1 VSRMVGVVAGRPAEG
16 TPFGPPIDDEAGDWV
31 AGRMPALD
39 NLKVLLIGT
48 VILIHGVMGYAGF
61 FDGWPYADVQEVHLP
76 DAVVIAVFALFAPVG
91 LFMMALLFLVAGLL
105 TTPSVDRK
113 GAARFA
119 RDRLLR
125 LGVPFAVF
133 VLLLWPAVLYAMYR
147 GLHRIRA
154 GYWAYFTQAW
164 PDNGPLWFV
173 GFLLILSLAYAGWRA
188 NRRNAPRPVRPLT
201 IPALFA
207 VAAGVAATSF
217 LVRLAV
223 SYGGPTPLDLNEWQW
238 PECIALFAVGVIA
251 APHGWLVAVP
261 VGLER
266 TARRVTALTGGA
278 VAAFLLTALALGV
291 PQEDFLGGWH
301 WAALAVAGL
310 EGPLTVFGSIWL
322 LGVAQ
327 RRLNRWTPNGPQLA
341 RSAYPAFILQSPVL
355 IGLALALRKL
365 PVDAVVKATVV
376 AVGGLVLSFWLGG
389 LIVSRL
395 RPASRV
401 L

>member
-1 VSRMVGVVAGRPAEG
+1 
-16 TPFGPPIDDEAGDWV
+16 
-31 AGRMPALD
+31 MPAVD

-48 VILIHGVMGYAGF
+48 VIVIHGVMSYAAF

-113 GAARFA
+113 GSAGFA

-125 LGVPFAVF
+125 LGVPFAAF
-133 VLLLWPAVLYAMYR
+133 VLLLWPTTLYAMYR
-147 GLHRIRA
+147 GLGRTRA
-154 GYWAYFTQAW
+154 GYWAYFTHAW

-173 GFLLILSLAYAGWRA
+173 GFLLLLSLGYAAWRGI
-188 NRRNAPRPVRPLT
+188 RRDAPRPVRPITTAGL
-201 IPALFA
+201 LA
-207 VAAGVAATSF
+207 VAAVVAATSF

-223 SYGGPTPLDLNEWQW
+223 SYAGPTPLDLNEWQW
-238 PECIALFAVGVIA
+238 PECIALFAVGVLA
-251 APHGWLVAVP
+251 APHGWLAAVP
-261 VGLER
+261 AGLLR
-266 TARRVTALTGGA
+266 TARRVTALTGAA
-278 VAAFLLTALALGV
+278 VAVFLLTALALGV
-291 PQEDFLGGWH
+291 RREDFLGGLH
-301 WAALAVAGL
+301 WPALVVAGL
-310 EGPLTVFGSIWL
+310 EGLLTVFGSIWL

-327 RRLNRWTPNGPQLA
+327 LRLNRWSVSGPMLA

-355 IGLALALRKL
+355 IGLAVALRPL
-365 PVDAVVKATVV
+365 PVDAEVKATVV
-376 AVGGLVLSFWLGG
+376 AVGGLVLSFWLGR

-395 RPASRV
+395 RPTSRV

>member
-1 VSRMVGVVAGRPAEG
+1 MAASRPAEG
-16 TPFGPPIDDEAGDWV
+16 APPGPTAGDATGGWV
-31 AGRMPALD
+31 TGRKPALD

-48 VILIHGVMGYAGF
+48 VIVIHGVMGYAGF

-76 DAVVIAVFALFAPVG
+76 DGVVIAVFALFAPVG

-113 GAARFA
+113 GAGRFA

-133 VLLLWPAVLYAMYR
+133 VLLLWPGVLYAMYR
-147 GLHRIRA
+147 GLDRTRA
-154 GYWAYFTQAW
+154 GYWAYFTQAL

-173 GFLLILSLAYAGWRA
+173 GFLLLLSLAYAGWRGV
-188 NRRNAPRPVRPLT
+188 RRNAVRQVRPIT

-207 VAAGVAATSF
+207 VAAVVAATSF

-238 PECIALFAVGVIA
+238 PECIALFAVGVLA
-251 APHGWLVAVP
+251 APHGWLAAVP
-261 VGLER
+261 GGLER
-266 TARRVTALTGGA
+266 VARRVTALTGGA
-278 VAAFLLTALALGV
+278 VALFLLAALALGV
-291 PQEDFLGGWH
+291 PQENFLGGPH
-301 WAALAVAGL
+301 WAALVVATL
-310 EGPLTVFGSIWL
+310 EGLLTVFGSIWL

-327 RRLNRWTPNGPQLA
+327 RRLNRWTANGPVLA

-355 IGLALALRKL
+355 IGLAMAVRPL
-365 PVDAVVKATVV
+365 PADAEVKATVV
-376 AVGGLVLSFWLGG
+376 AVGGLALSFWLGR
-389 LIVSRL
+389 LIVARV